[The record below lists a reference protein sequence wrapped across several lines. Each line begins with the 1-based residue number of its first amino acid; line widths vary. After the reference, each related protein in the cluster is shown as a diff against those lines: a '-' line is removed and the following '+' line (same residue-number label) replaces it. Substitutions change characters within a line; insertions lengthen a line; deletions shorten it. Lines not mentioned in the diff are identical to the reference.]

1 MKVKDYDFGGWV
13 TKNDIRCS
21 DGVTIKHNAFQDDNG
36 KRVPLVYNHD
46 HSSPENVLGHII
58 LENHPE
64 GVYGYGFFNK
74 TESGMAAKEMVEH
87 GDITAMSIFAKK
99 LKSVGSNLIHGAIKE
114 VSLVLAG
121 ANPGALIDEVNI
133 AHSDNGDYTDG
144 EAIIYTP
151 YVIHAASQDAPTT
164 EEDEEVGDK
173 ASNEKTVEEV
183 LGGMSEE
190 QLAAVGT
197 LVQSV
202 IEEYEEG
209 NDSEEGDDGEVKH
222 NVFSKGKDKE
232 DNENYLSHDELHGMI
247 GAARSNG
254 GKLSDQFV
262 AHGIDGV
269 DIMFPEAQ
277 LVGDRPQI
285 FNQINT
291 ASDIILAKVGKTPFA
306 RVKNLI
312 VDISEEEV
320 RALGYV
326 TGDRK
331 IDGTMRLLRRETHP
345 QTIYVK
351 QAFENDDIIDV
362 DEFDLLQ
369 FGQQVMRLKYNEE
382 IARAILKGDGR
393 SESDRN
399 KIKEDRIRPV
409 ISDDDLYTIK
419 MVVPSVAVVLEQIIL
434 AMGEYRGSGS
444 PDLFIN
450 PTLLAEMKFV
460 KGTDN
465 RYLFGDIPTSQA
477 IAARLGVNSIIETS
491 LFKDKEFLIINFNDY
506 KLGAVR
512 GGQLTSYSDF
522 DIDFNLHKFLMEGR
536 LSGALVMPYSAIYGK
551 VDTSKNETTRTPSA
565 TLPNGYV
572 AAFDKTKHGNS
583 SSVIRRT
590 DLKGEFGRNDPRYGG
605 TPDGTENPRWTGDEA
620 KPAAGP
626 TVPTPGK

>member
-1 MKVKDYDFGGWV
+1 MKIKDYDFGGWV

-21 DGVTIKHNAFQDDNG
+21 DGVTIKHNAFQDDDG
-36 KRVPLVYNHD
+36 KRVPLVYNHE
-46 HSSPENVLGHII
+46 HSSPENVLGHIV

-151 YVIHAASQDAPTT
+151 YVIHAASQDAPTNK
-164 EEDEEVGDK
+164 EENQVE
-173 ASNEKTVEEV
+173 SEKTVEEV
-183 LGGMSEE
+183 LEGMSEE

-202 IEEYEEG
+202 IDDY
-209 NDSEEGDDGEVKH
+209 EEGDDFEEGDDEEVQH
-222 NVFSKGKDKE
+222 NVFSKGQE
-232 DNENYLSHDELHGMI
+232 DEENYLSHDELHGMI

-254 GKLSDQFV
+254 GKLSDEFL

-291 ASDIILAKVGKTPFA
+291 ASAIILAKVGKTPFS

-362 DEFDLLQ
+362 DEFDLVQ
-369 FGQQVMRLKYNEE
+369 FGQQVMRLKFDEE
-382 IARAILKGDGR
+382 VARAILKGDGR
-393 SESDRN
+393 SEADKN

-419 MVVPSVAVVLEQIIL
+419 MVVPSVAVLLEQIIL

-465 RYLFGDIPTSQA
+465 RYLFGDIPTTQA

-506 KLGAVR
+506 KLGAVK

-551 VDTSKNETTRTPSA
+551 VDTTKTETTRTPSA

-572 AAFDKTKHGNS
+572 AAFDTDKHGNS

-590 DLKGEFGRNDPRYGG
+590 GLKGDFGRNDPRYGG
-605 TPDGTENPRWTGDEA
+605 TPDGTENPRWTGDEEA
-620 KPAAGP
+620 TTPP
-626 TVPTPGK
+626 TEG